1 MFPTFPKT
9 KVLDVLSVASVV
21 AILITLYSIVEL
33 AKTGIFPPIGFLAMV
48 FVGAVLLL
56 HAVYFYGIRNKPT
69 RDTKLKKKILS
80 AVNILS
86 IFALVASFLLTV
98 AADMFLA
105 ILWVLVIVMLN
116 LAFTIE
122 RLEKS

>member
-9 KVLDVLSVASVV
+9 NVLDVLSVAGVV

-33 AKTGIFPPIGFLAMV
+33 EKTGIFLPIGFFAMV

-56 HAVYFYGIRNKPT
+56 HAVYFYKIRNKPT
-69 RDTKLKKKILS
+69 RVTKLKKKMLS
-80 AVNILS
+80 AVNILG
-86 IFALVASFLLTV
+86 IFALVASFLLAV

-105 ILWVLVIVMLN
+105 VLWALGIVTLN
-116 LAFTIE
+116 LAFTT
-122 RLEKS
+122 STNN